1 MKKLIFLFLILYFSL
16 AGFKIINEELFTIP
30 PKWPKPLYDFSKNP
44 LSSDKI
50 LIGRALFYDPILSRN
65 NTISCTSCHSQYTSF
80 AHVDHSLSHGID
92 DRIGIRNAPVLL
104 NLAWNKSFMWDGAI
118 NHLDMQPLFPIHHPG
133 EMDETLENVVDKMQK
148 TKIYPAMFYK
158 AFGDSIIT
166 GERTLKTI
174 SQFMLTLISAN
185 SKYDSMIRKQ
195 IIFTDQEKNGYKLF
209 QKNCAFCHSEPLFT
223 NQLFENNGLTVDS
236 TLKDY
241 GKMKITQNPDD
252 SLKFKVPT
260 LRNIEFSYPYMHDGR
275 FKNLSAVLKH
285 YTSGIQKSQTLSQKL
300 KTPIVLSSNEKVDL
314 LAFLITL
321 TDKNFLFDPKYSYP
335 KELFN
340 ITPMK

>member
-1 MKKLIFLFLILYFSL
+1 M
-16 AGFKIINEELFTIP
+16 
-30 PKWPKPLYDFSKNP
+30 
-44 LSSDKI
+44 
-50 LIGRALFYDPILSRN
+50 RILSFR
-65 NTISCTSCHSQYTSF
+65 
-80 AHVDHSLSHGID
+80 A
-92 DRIGIRNAPVLL
+92 
-104 NLAWNKSFMWDGAI
+104 
-118 NHLDMQPLFPIHHPG
+118 
-133 EMDETLENVVDKMQK
+133 
-148 TKIYPAMFYK
+148 
-158 AFGDSIIT
+158 
-166 GERTLKTI
+166 
-174 SQFMLTLISAN
+174 
-185 SKYDSMIRKQ
+185 
-195 IIFTDQEKNGYKLF
+195 
-209 QKNCAFCHSEPLFT
+209 LFT

>member
-1 MKKLIFLFLILYFSL
+1 MRKFTFPFVILYFLIS
-16 AGFKIINEELFTIP
+16 GFSIFTSELFTIP
-30 PKWPKPLYDFSKNP
+30 LNWPKPKYDFSKNP

-65 NTISCTSCHSQYTSF
+65 NTISCTSCHSQYNAF

-92 DRIGIRNAPVLL
+92 DKIGMRNAPVLI
-104 NLAWNKSFMWDGAI
+104 NLAWYNSFMWDGAI

-133 EMDETLENVVDKMQK
+133 EMDETIENVVVKIQK
-148 TKIYPAMFYK
+148 TKIYPPLFYK

-166 GERTLKTI
+166 GEKVLKTI

-185 SKYDSMIRKQ
+185 SKYDSVMRMQ
-195 IIFTDQEKNGYKLF
+195 ISFTDQEKNGYKLF
-209 QKNCAFCHSEPLFT
+209 QINCSSCHSEPLFT
-223 NQLFENNGLTVDS
+223 NHLFENNGLTVDS

-241 GKMKITQNPDD
+241 GRMKVSQNRND

-275 FKNLSAVLKH
+275 FKNLSEVLKH
-285 YTSGIQKSQTLSQKL
+285 YTNGIQKSKTLSQKL

-314 LAFLITL
+314 LAFLLTL
-321 TDKNFLFDPKYSYP
+321 TDKKFLFNPEYTYP
-335 KELFN
+335 KALFIN
-340 ITPMK
+340 APSK